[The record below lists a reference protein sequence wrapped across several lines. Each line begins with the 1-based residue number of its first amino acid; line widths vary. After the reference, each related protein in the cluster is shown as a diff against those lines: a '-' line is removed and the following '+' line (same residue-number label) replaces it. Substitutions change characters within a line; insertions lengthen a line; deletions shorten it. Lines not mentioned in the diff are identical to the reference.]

1 VENQLVE
8 RRNRNFGPVLV
19 FIACFMF
26 SFGGLL
32 IKSIPWGS
40 MSINSARNIVAALIT
55 FVFMKSTGKRI
66 VLNKTTLLCALAASY
81 TTTGFALA
89 NKLTSAANAVLLQY
103 TSPVFVIVLSFIFW
117 KQRPTKRDVIMCVC
131 VMLGTLIFFYDS
143 ISAGGI
149 LGDILALGTAV
160 TFSVVFMS
168 AHFKDSDP
176 ISTFFLGQV
185 LSSIIGAPFLI
196 RETNFSITP
205 LLCALALGF
214 ILGGG
219 YVLMSIGLKTTR
231 PVQANIIGGVET
243 VMNPVWV
250 ALWYDERMSALS
262 IVGFSIVIVSV
273 IAFNIKQEKA
283 VESQAD

>member
-1 VENQLVE
+1 
-8 RRNRNFGPVLV
+8 
-19 FIACFMF
+19 MF

-40 MSINSARNIVAALIT
+40 MSINSARNIVAASIT
-55 FVFMKSTGKRI
+55 FVYLRVTGHKI

-103 TSPVFVIVLSFIFW
+103 TSPVFVIVLSFVIW
-117 KQRPTKRDVIMCVC
+117 KQRPTKRDLLMCVC
-131 VMLGTLIFFYDS
+131 VMLGTVIFFYDS
-143 ISAGGI
+143 ISGGGL

-160 TFSVVFMS
+160 TFSGVFMS
-168 AHFKDSDP
+168 AHFKNADP

-185 LSSIIGAPFLI
+185 LSSIIGAPFLVQ
-196 RETNFSITP
+196 ETDFSIIP
-205 LLCALALGF
+205 ILCALALG
-214 ILGGG
+214 IVLGGG

-231 PVQANIIGGVET
+231 PVQANILGGVET

-262 IVGFSIVIVSV
+262 IVGFAIVIVSI
-273 IAFNIKQEKA
+273 IAFNIKQEKVNDVVTA
-283 VESQAD
+283 TDG